1 MEEALNLS
9 LQQKLQQKLSPLQ
22 VRFVRML
29 EMNGPEV
36 EDEVKH
42 ALDDNPALDVAE
54 ESEHEESDFNE
65 SAEDMQLADYGS
77 EDEIPS
83 YRLEARNHSA
93 SDTYYEPV
101 AVDSSSTLL
110 ETLMSQLAEHDLDDT
125 QLTVAQYVIGNLDD
139 NGYLRRDVGSM
150 SYDIEAQTGRH
161 VTTRQVR
168 LRHAGFP
175 ALCRARHTTCRNAS

>member
-1 MEEALNLS
+1 MLKQGLELK
-9 LQQKLQQKLSPLQ
+9 QTQKLSPLQ

-42 ALDDNPALDVAE
+42 ALDDNPALEVAE

-110 ETLMSQLAEHDLDDT
+110 ETHSQIVIFCHILSWIYDAKLINYLNLNVCRGDLT
-125 QLTVAQYVIGNLDD
+125 
-139 NGYLRRDVGSM
+139 M
-150 SYDIEAQTGRH
+150 
-161 VTTRQVR
+161 
-168 LRHAGFP
+168 
-175 ALCRARHTTCRNAS
+175 